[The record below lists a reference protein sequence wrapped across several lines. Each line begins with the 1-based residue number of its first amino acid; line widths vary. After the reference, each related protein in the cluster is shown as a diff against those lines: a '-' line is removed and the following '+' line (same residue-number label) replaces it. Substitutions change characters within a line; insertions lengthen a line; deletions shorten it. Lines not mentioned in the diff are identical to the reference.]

1 MYNEISES
9 NRRSKDIR
17 LNVTDRRDVGVVDL
31 LMAYIVLI
39 SIVKIQDIRNIF
51 YSFYLFKLDGL
62 DLNGY

>member
-9 NRRSKDIR
+9 NRRLKDIR

-51 YSFYLFKLDGL
+51 IHFIYL
-62 DLNGY
+62 N